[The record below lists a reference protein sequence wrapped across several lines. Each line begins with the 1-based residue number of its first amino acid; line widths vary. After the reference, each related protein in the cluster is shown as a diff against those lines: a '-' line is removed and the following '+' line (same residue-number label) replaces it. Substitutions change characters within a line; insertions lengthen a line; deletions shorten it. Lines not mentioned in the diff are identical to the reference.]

1 MTIAVKS
8 VERADRLLRTLVELE
23 GATASELADEVDM
36 PLSSVYD
43 YLTTFESLDYVVESS
58 DGRYTASFGF
68 LELGNRIRNQ
78 YDVYRVAESELE
90 SLSRETGEY
99 VVLMIEEDGLGV
111 VAGLQKGDKSS
122 NIHIRETHP
131 GTKTR
136 LSTTACGKSILA
148 QHPDDR
154 VREIVDRYGLA
165 PKTENTITDSDEL
178 FEDLAR
184 IREEGYAI
192 DDEERFEGMRG
203 VGAPVETGTDAV
215 TAGIAIYGPAN
226 RLTETV
232 IHEEYPN
239 RILETANV
247 IQVNLSYS

>member
-23 GATASELADEVDM
+23 GATASELADELEM

-43 YLTTFESLDYVVESS
+43 YLTTFKSLGYVVEST
-58 DGRYTASFGF
+58 DGQYTVSFGF

-78 YDVYRVAESELE
+78 YDIYRVAESELK

-99 VVLMIEEDGLGV
+99 VVLMVEEDGLGV
-111 VAGLQKGDKSS
+111 VLAIKKGEKSS

-136 LSTTACGKSILA
+136 LSTTASGKSILA
-148 QHPDDR
+148 QLSDER
-154 VREIVDRYGLA
+154 IREIVDRYGLA
-165 PKTENTITDSDEL
+165 PKTANTITNSDEL
-178 FEDLAR
+178 FEDLAQ
-184 IREEGYAI
+184 IRNDGYAI

-203 VGAPVETGTDAV
+203 VGAPVETGDDGV
-215 TAGIAIYGPAN
+215 TAGIAVYGPAN
-226 RLTETV
+226 RLTDSV
-232 IHEEYPN
+232 IRQEYPN
-239 RILETANV
+239 RVLETANV

>member
-1 MTIAVKS
+1 MSIVVKS
-8 VERADRLLRTLVELE
+8 VERADRLLRTLAELE
-23 GATASELADEVDM
+23 GATASELAEEVDM

-43 YLTTFESLDYVVESS
+43 YLTTFESLGYIVETS
-58 DGRYTASFGF
+58 DGRYTVSFGF
-68 LELGNRIRNQ
+68 LELGHRIRNQ
-78 YDVYRVAESELE
+78 YDVYRVAEPELK

-111 VAGLQKGDKSS
+111 VLGLQKGDKSS

-148 QHPDDR
+148 QFSDDR
-154 VREIVDRYGLA
+154 VREIVDQYGLA
-165 PKTENTITDSDEL
+165 PKTENTIMNSDEL

-184 IREEGYAI
+184 VREEGYAI

-203 VGAPVETGTDAV
+203 VGTPVETGNDTV

-226 RLTETV
+226 RLTDTV
-232 IHEEYPN
+232 IYQEYPN
-239 RILETANV
+239 RVLETANI

>member
-8 VERADRLLRTLVELE
+8 VKRADRLLEALADLE
-23 GATASELADEVDM
+23 GATASELAEEVNM

-43 YLTTFESLDYVVESS
+43 YLTTFESLGYVVESP
-58 DGRYTASFGF
+58 DGRYTVSFGF

-78 YDVYRVAESELE
+78 YDVYRIAEPELK

-111 VAGLQKGDKSS
+111 IIELQKGDKSS

-136 LSTTACGKSILA
+136 LSTTASGKSILA
-148 QHPDDR
+148 QFSDDR

-165 PKTENTITDSDEL
+165 PKTGNTITSSDEL
-178 FEDLAR
+178 FEDLAQ
-184 IREEGYAI
+184 IRDVGYAI

-203 VGAPVETGTDAV
+203 VGAPVETGGDAV

-226 RLTETV
+226 RLTDTV
-232 IHEEYPN
+232 VHKEYPN
-239 RILETANV
+239 RILETVNV

>member
-1 MTIAVKS
+1 MIIVVKS

-23 GATASELADEVDM
+23 GVTASELAAELDM

-43 YLTTFESLDYVVESS
+43 YLTTFESLGYVVEST
-58 DGRYTASFGF
+58 DGPYTVSFGF
-68 LELGNRIRNQ
+68 LELGNRVRNQ
-78 YDVYRVAESELE
+78 YDIYRVAQSELK

-99 VVLMIEEDGLGV
+99 VVLMVEEDGLGV
-111 VAGLQKGDKSS
+111 VLGLQKGDKSS

-148 QHPDDR
+148 QFSDDR

-165 PKTENTITDSDEL
+165 PKTENTITSSDKL
-178 FEDLAR
+178 FDNLER
-184 IREEGYAI
+184 IRGEEYAI

-203 VGAPVETGTDAV
+203 VGAPVETGDDAV

-239 RILETANV
+239 RVLKTANV